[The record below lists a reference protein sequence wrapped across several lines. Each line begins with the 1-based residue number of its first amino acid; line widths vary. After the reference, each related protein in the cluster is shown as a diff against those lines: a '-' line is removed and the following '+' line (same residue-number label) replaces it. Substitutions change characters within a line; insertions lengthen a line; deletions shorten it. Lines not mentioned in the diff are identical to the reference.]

1 MTGLALAA
9 LAATASPARA
19 DSSCGSPL
27 PIAPAGL
34 PASVVMQ
41 TACGAY
47 AVDSAGRLSPTDRP
61 RAPWAFSPSR
71 FRIDIRRDHVV
82 LFVGGKLRWRSRHT
96 FYKEVEDLGSVAL
109 GRRALAFSFNNGK
122 LWVAP
127 LGGVERAVAW
137 NEWAMV
143 WTKHGEVLAGR
154 VHRDRWDLL
163 VRRADGSDPR
173 PIATKRTIVYPDEA
187 SGTVLYVSR
196 AGNIVRTDG
205 RRQTVLASLPALGLP
220 RNPQLQ
226 LDPSGLIIAASRQRL
241 VVLRHD
247 GSVFASARNEVPGLV
262 DQVAVAPGRVA
273 FAIDVWDEG
282 GTGVLKQESVFVLRE
297 GASTATRVLDE
308 PADYFGCGWTS
319 SLAWHGSWLLYWDVL
334 TRVVALDTDGPGR
347 VDLSATAQALPG
359 GLDFAVWG

>member
-1 MTGLALAA
+1 
-9 LAATASPARA
+9 
-19 DSSCGSPL
+19 
-27 PIAPAGL
+27 
-34 PASVVMQ
+34 MQ

-47 AVDSAGRLSPTDRP
+47 AVDAAGRLSPTDRP
-61 RAPWAFSPSR
+61 RAPWASSPSR

-96 FYKEVEDLGSVAL
+96 FYKEVADLDSVAL

-127 LGGVERAVAW
+127 LGGAERAVAW
-137 NEWAMV
+137 NELAMV
-143 WTKHGEVLAGR
+143 WTKHEELLAGR

-196 AGNIVRTDG
+196 AGNLVRTDG
-205 RRQTVLASLPALGLP
+205 RRRAVLASLPALGLP

-226 LDPSGLIIAASRQRL
+226 LDPSGLIIVASRQRL

-247 GSVFASARNEVPGLV
+247 GSVFATTRYPDVEGILYGFP
-262 DQVAVAPGRVA
+262 DVAVAPGRVA
-273 FAIDVWDEG
+273 FAIQLWDEG

-297 GASTATRVLDE
+297 GATTATRVLDE
-308 PADYFGCGWTS
+308 PTDYFGCGWTS

-334 TRVVALDTDGPGR
+334 TRVVALDADGLGR